1 MAHDRR
7 MTALVTG
14 ASSGIGAELARIHAA
29 AGGDLILVARR
40 QDRLE
45 ALQAEISSPR
55 SQISNPSVHI
65 LMKDLSD
72 PKAPQQLYDEIKTRN
87 LRVDYL
93 INNAGF
99 GYRGLFHQ
107 QDWDRNASM
116 IQVNI
121 VALAALT
128 RLFVPDM
135 VARRSGRIL
144 NVASLAGFVAGPLHA
159 IYFATKAF
167 VLSFSESIANELR
180 GTGVTVTTLCPGP
193 TRTEFT
199 GYADMDGVPGF
210 THAAPARKVAQCG
223 YDAMLKGKPLVV
235 PGLLNKLAA
244 HLALRLT
251 PRSLAT
257 RISRATMEKRQTG
270 DE

>member
-1 MAHDRR
+1 MNGVRHLDGEKK
-7 MTALVTG
+7 TALITG

-29 AGGDLILVARR
+29 AGGDLVLVARR

-45 ALQAEISSPR
+45 ALKSEISNST
-55 SQISNPSVHI
+55 VHVI
-65 LMKDLSD
+65 VKDLSD
-72 PKAPQQLYDEIKTRN
+72 PSAPQQLYDEIKARN
-87 LRVDYL
+87 IRVDYL

-107 QDWDRNASM
+107 QDWSRNAEM
-116 IQVNI
+116 IQVNV

-159 IYFATKAF
+159 VYFATKAF
-167 VLSFSESIANELR
+167 VLSFSESIANELH
-180 GTGVTVTTLCPGP
+180 GTGVTVTALCPGP
-193 TRTEFT
+193 TRTEFV
-199 GYADMDGVPGF
+199 GYADMDDTPGF
-210 THAAPARKVAQCG
+210 RRAAPARKVAQIG

-235 PGLLNKLAA
+235 PGLLNKLTA
-244 HLALRLT
+244 HLALRLA

-257 RISRATMEKRQTG
+257 KLSRATMEKR
-270 DE
+270 

>member
-1 MAHDRR
+1 VTDGRKI
-7 MTALVTG
+7 ALVTG
-14 ASSGIGAELARIHAA
+14 ASSGIGAELARIHAV
-29 AGGDLILVARR
+29 AGGDLVLVARR

-45 ALQAEISSPR
+45 ALKAEIANR
-55 SQISNPSVHI
+55 EVHI
-65 LMKDLSD
+65 LVKDLSD
-72 PKAPQQLYDEIKTRN
+72 PKAPQQIYDEIKARN
-87 LRVDYL
+87 IRVDCL

-107 QDWDRNASM
+107 QDWDRNAAM
-116 IQVNI
+116 IQVNV

-159 IYFATKAF
+159 VYFATKAF

-180 GTGVTVTTLCPGP
+180 GTGVTVTALCPGP

-199 GYADMDGVPGF
+199 GYADMDGVSGF
-210 THAAPARKVAQCG
+210 KRAAPARKVAQCG

-257 RISRATMEKRQTG
+257 RISRATMEER
-270 DE
+270 E